1 MSQQQLLVKILP
13 LLESLGI
20 DYMITGSIASSL
32 QGQPRS
38 THDIDLVVVLPPQAV
53 GPMAAAFQLP
63 DFLLQEE
70 AVRSALRDRSMFNLL
85 SLADG
90 DKVDFWMLT
99 QEPFDRSRFARR
111 KSVILDGKSFKV
123 SAPEDTIL
131 AKLRWAKLSG
141 GSEKQLNDALG
152 VLEVQ
157 GQSLDFSYLDQWATR
172 LGVEESWQQI
182 QARAKPIE
190 REP

>member
-70 AVRSALRDRSMFNLL
+70 AVRAPPCAIAPCSIFFLWRT
-85 SLADG
+85 
-90 DKVDFWMLT
+90 VT
-99 QEPFDRSRFARR
+99 
-111 KSVILDGKSFKV
+111 KSI
-123 SAPEDTIL
+123 
-131 AKLRWAKLSG
+131 SG
-141 GSEKQLNDALG
+141 C
-152 VLEVQ
+152 
-157 GQSLDFSYLDQWATR
+157 
-172 LGVEESWQQI
+172 
-182 QARAKPIE
+182 
-190 REP
+190 